1 MARALRVQYP
11 GAICHVLSRGDR
23 REEIVRDDEDRAG
36 FVAALEQACAR
47 TGWQVHAWCLMCNH
61 FHLVVETPRA
71 NLSPGMKWFLGSCTQ
86 RYNARHRLR
95 GHVFGGRYSRAQR
108 DRQHEVLRMGPWTH
122 VTHRLHQAAKASRSV
137 NT

>member
-11 GAICHVLSRGDR
+11 GANYHVLSRGDR

-47 TGWQVHAWCLMCNH
+47 TGWQVHAWCLMSNH

-71 NLSPGMKWFLGSCTQ
+71 NLSPGMKWFLGTYTQ
-86 RYNARHRLR
+86 RSNARHRLR
-95 GHVFGGRYSRAQR
+95 GHVFGGRYGGCWTLFERCNAARTSSSTEQRRA
-108 DRQHEVLRMGPWTH
+108 
-122 VTHRLHQAAKASRSV
+122 
-137 NT
+137 